1 MAADAKQTLDEIT
14 RMTIMEHLTELRERL
29 IKSVVA
35 LLGGTVVS
43 MAFTT
48 QFLKILIAPM
58 GDRHP
63 ISLRPTETIMM
74 YFKVAL
80 IMGAVLAMPVII
92 YQLIRFILPGLTDQE
107 KKYLKVIVPGATGLF
122 ATGVAFAAFVMLPF
136 TIQYLQSFLSD
147 IIQPTYS
154 IDYYISFVT
163 TLMFWVG
170 VVFETP
176 LIMAFLARLG
186 ILPPQTLTKNRKYAI
201 VGLAVLAAVITPT
214 PDPVNMALVMLP
226 LIALYEIGVI
236 LAKLLY
242 KGPRVPRTT
251 A

>member
-1 MAADAKQTLDEIT
+1 MAADVNQTIDDVAK
-14 RMTIMEHLTELRERL
+14 MTIIEHITELRERL

-35 LLGGTVVS
+35 LLVGTVLS
-43 MAFTT
+43 LAFTT
-48 QFLKILIAPM
+48 EFLKILIAPM

-80 IMGAVLAMPVII
+80 IMGMVLAMPVII
-92 YQLIRFILPGLTDQE
+92 YQLIRFILPGLTEQE
-107 KKYLKVIVPGATGLF
+107 RKYLKIIVPGATGLF
-122 ATGVAFAAFVMLPF
+122 ATGVAFSAFVMLPF
-136 TIQYLQSFLSD
+136 TIQYLQTFLSD

-170 VVFETP
+170 IVFETP
-176 LIMAFLARLG
+176 LIIAFLARLG
-186 ILPPQTLTKNRKYAI
+186 ILPPAVLTKNRKYAI
-201 VGLAVLAAVITPT
+201 VALAVLAAVITPT
-214 PDPVNMALVMLP
+214 PDPVNMMLVMLP
-226 LIALYEIGVI
+226 LIVLYEVGVI
-236 LAKLLY
+236 LAKILY
-242 KGPRVPRTT
+242 RGPRVPRS